1 MTTTGARLHLADL
14 VHALK
19 LPLLREPLLHFLVL
33 GAALFGLFG
42 LVGKKDAEAPAKI
55 VISASRVANLADR
68 FARTWRRPPT
78 EQELQ
83 GLVEDYIRDEVFY
96 REGRAAGLDRDDVVI
111 RRRVRQKM
119 EFLAEDMA
127 AAEPSEEQLAAYLAS
142 NPERFRTE
150 DRLTFRHV
158 FLSATRRGE
167 RIGRRRQADR
177 GDPCPR
183 ERPGGH
189 GRDRRSLPARRG
201 RFVQMPQSDVARTFG
216 EGFAK
221 QLSAVEPGRW
231 QGPIPS
237 SFGVH
242 FVFVDERAKG
252 SLPPLDAVREAVQRE
267 WLNARR
273 IEAEEKL
280 YRTLRDRYQIVVEK
294 PPKAAAS
301 EAAR

>member
-1 MTTTGARLHLADL
+1 
-14 VHALK
+14 
-19 LPLLREPLLHFLVL
+19 LLHFLVL

-42 LVGKKDAEAPAKI
+42 MVDKKDAEAPAKI
-55 VISASRVANLADR
+55 VVSASRVATLADG

-83 GLVEDYIRDEVFY
+83 GLVEDYIRDEIFY

-119 EFLAEDMA
+119 EFLAEDMS
-127 AAEPSEEQLAAYLAS
+127 AAEPSDDELAAYLAS

-150 DRLTFRHV
+150 DRLTFHHV
-158 FLSATRRGE
+158 FLSATRRGRALDGDAE
-167 RIGRRRQADR
+167 QIADTLVR
-177 GDPCPR
+177 TGAPVDTATIGDPFLLGEAFR
-183 ERPGGH
+183 AMAQG
-189 GRDRRSLPARRG
+189 
-201 RFVQMPQSDVARTFG
+201 DVARTFG

-231 QGPIPS
+231 QGPIRS

-242 FVFVDERAKG
+242 FVFVDERAKA
-252 SLPPLDAVREAVQRE
+252 SVPPLDTVREVVQRE

-273 IEAEEKL
+273 IETEQKL
-280 YRTLRDRYQIVVEK
+280 YRTLRERYQIVVET
-294 PPKAAAS
+294 PPKSSDSKAAAS
-301 EAAR
+301 ETMR

>member
-1 MTTTGARLHLADL
+1 M
-14 VHALK
+14 
-19 LPLLREPLLHFLVL
+19 
-33 GAALFGLFG
+33 
-42 LVGKKDAEAPAKI
+42 
-55 VISASRVANLADR
+55 
-68 FARTWRRPPT
+68 
-78 EQELQ
+78 Q

-127 AAEPSEEQLAAYLAS
+127 AAEPSDEQLAAYLAS

-150 DRLTFRHV
+150 DRLTFHHV
-158 FLSATRRGE
+158 FLSATRRGGAMDGDA
-167 RIGRRRQADR
+167 RADRRRPSSAPSAAVDTATI
-177 GDPCPR
+177 GDPFLLGEEFR
-183 ERPGGH
+183 AM
-189 GRDRRSLPARRG
+189 S
-201 RFVQMPQSDVARTFG
+201 QSDVARTFG

-231 QGPIPS
+231 QGPIRS

-252 SLPPLDAVREAVQRE
+252 SVPPLDTVREAVQRE

-273 IEAEEKL
+273 IEAEQKL
-280 YRTLRDRYQIVVEK
+280 YRTLRDRYQIVVET
-294 PPKAAAS
+294 PPKSAAS